1 MTRDDGDVSDP
12 VGPVDPTPTRPRRRL
27 LAGLVSLL
35 VLAAVVMVVALLADD
50 RRDDGDDSPGT
61 GENEPTATPSTPTD
75 DPEPPEG
82 PGTLISKSAF
92 TTAVPDTMQA
102 WRIVYVTTDAT
113 GRRDTA
119 TATVLAAKDLPDGPR
134 PVIGVGHGT
143 VGIASRCAPS
153 LSQRP
158 FTGSVTALAALVE
171 QGWVAVTSDYAGMG
185 TAGPN
190 PYLVGKAEAHN
201 VLDAVRAAHDVLD
214 LSPKTLLMG
223 HSQGGH
229 AVLWAGIEAPT
240 YSPELSVVGV
250 AATAPASDLYG
261 LMTTIR
267 GTLAGT
273 LVTMYLQHAWPQI
286 YPTAGLGQELREG
299 VGGVID
305 QTSRLCLTGSEAAEA
320 YGLART
326 VVGNVVDDRAY
337 YGEFG
342 RLLRANSPTARI
354 DAPVLVAQGLADVLI
369 PPSVQ
374 EAWVAERCASGQAI
388 DYREY
393 AAQTHT
399 SLVLPASPLIDELV
413 QWARDRL
420 AGKPAR
426 GNCR

>member
-1 MTRDDGDVSDP
+1 M
-12 VGPVDPTPTRPRRRL
+12 

-35 VLAAVVMVVALLADD
+35 VLAAVVIVVVLVADD
-50 RRDDGDDSPGT
+50 NDDSPGT
-61 GENEPTATPSTPTD
+61 GENETTATPSTPTD
-75 DPEPPEG
+75 VPPTHDPEG
-82 PGTLISKSAF
+82 PGTLISRSAF
-92 TTAVPDTMQA
+92 TTAVPETMRA
-102 WRIVYVTTDAT
+102 WRIVYETTDAS

-153 LSQRP
+153 LSQQP

-190 PYLVGKAEAHN
+190 PYLVGKGEAHN
-201 VLDAVRAAHDVLD
+201 VLDAVRAAHEVLD
-214 LSPKTLLMG
+214 LSPETLLLG

-229 AVLWAGIEAPT
+229 AALWAGIEAPT
-240 YSPELSVVGV
+240 YSPELSVIGV

-267 GTLAGT
+267 GTLGGT
-273 LVTMYLQHAWPQI
+273 LVTMYLQHAWRQV
-286 YPTAGLGQELREG
+286 YPTAGLVRELRNG
-299 VGGVID
+299 VGAVID
-305 QTSRLCLTGSEAAEA
+305 RASRLCLTGSEAAQA
-320 YGLART
+320 YGLARS
-326 VVGNVVDDRAY
+326 VLGSVVDDSAY
-337 YGEFG
+337 DGEFG
-342 RLLRANSPTARI
+342 RLLRANSPSSQI

-374 EAWVAERCASGQAI
+374 QAWVAQRCADGQAI

-393 AAQTHT
+393 AGQTHT
-399 SLVLPASPLIDELV
+399 SLVLPASPLMDELV
-413 QWARDRL
+413 EWAEDRL

-426 GNCR
+426 DNCR

>member
-1 MTRDDGDVSDP
+1 MTRDDGGVTET
-12 VGPVDPTPTRPRRRL
+12 VGPVDPSPTRPRRRL
-27 LAGLVSLL
+27 LAGVVSLL
-35 VLAAVVMVVALLADD
+35 VLAAVVIVVALIADD
-50 RRDDGDDSPGT
+50 DDPPGT
-61 GENEPTATPSTPTD
+61 DEHEPTATPSTPTD
-75 DPEPPEG
+75 HPPTEDPEPADG

-92 TTAVPDTMQA
+92 TTAVPDTMRA

-153 LSQRP
+153 LSQQP
-158 FTGSVTALAALVE
+158 FKGSAAALAELAE

-185 TAGPN
+185 TPGPN

-214 LSPKTLLMG
+214 LSPKTLLLG

-229 AVLWAGIEAPT
+229 AVLWAGSEAPT
-240 YSPELSVVGV
+240 YSPELSVIGV
-250 AATAPASDLYG
+250 AATAPASDLFG

-267 GTLAGT
+267 HTLAGT
-273 LVTMYLQHAWPQI
+273 LVTMYLQHAWQQA
-286 YPTAGLGQELREG
+286 YPTVGLGRELRAG
-299 VGGVID
+299 VGSVID

-320 YGLART
+320 YGLARS
-326 VVGNVVDDRAY
+326 VVGNVVDDSAY
-337 YGEFG
+337 DGEFG

-374 EAWVAERCASGQAI
+374 QTWVAERCASGQPI

-393 AAQTHT
+393 SAQTHT

-420 AGKPAR
+420 AGKPAH